1 MSAFRGCIALEKVN
15 IPSTFAKIPNYAF
28 YGCTSLKTITFP
40 ETVTNIS
47 AYAFKDCSSMTEI
60 HVSGDAPA
68 TLGTKAFDNT
78 NECPIY
84 VPSVAVEA
92 YKTAWSAYASRI
104 QAEITVGVN
113 NIKVLDGEND
123 AIYTLDGV
131 KVVNPQKGSIYIVN
145 GKKVILR

>member
-1 MSAFRGCIALEKVN
+1 
-15 IPSTFAKIPNYAF
+15 
-28 YGCTSLKTITFP
+28 
-40 ETVTNIS
+40 
-47 AYAFKDCSSMTEI
+47 MTEI

-84 VPSVAVEA
+84 VPSAAVEA

-113 NIKVLDGEND
+113 NIKVLALVVFDVEAGL
-123 AIYTLDGV
+123 ALRLQTQRLMKQMVAQTQLLCLD
-131 KVVNPQKGSIYIVN
+131 
-145 GKKVILR
+145 LRIQRFDSKHYLFSFLLLSQIHDIIPVFCFFWIQY